1 MKAINLRRQSGIVR
15 VLLAA
20 VIALVAGVLPSGSHM
35 AAAQMKP
42 EVANRVLNSV
52 VKLYGTVV
60 VPAQGGNKL
69 QILYSC
75 SGTIIDPRGYILT
88 NHHCTDID
96 ESLDAGGHPE
106 LKRNKKVIMVLLTK
120 SADELP
126 VPSFVAEVVADSPR
140 QGGLDLAVLHITQ
153 DLKGDAVDNNALNL
167 PAITIGSSDK
177 DHLHA
182 LDHITVIGYPGIGGD
197 TVTFTAGNVSGFTYE
212 NGVQGRAWIKTD
224 ALVSGGNSGGTAI
237 NDAGEL
243 IGVPTEAGSGQKG
256 APSIDCRPVQDT
268 NDDGKVDDKDVCV
281 PISNN
286 ISALRP
292 IDLAKPLVQQ
302 ALAGLSPNT
311 PPQTSP
317 TAVPAVPAVPVLP
330 PGNNPGAG
338 PTAVA
343 DGSPSAVN
351 CNGAPASGGAPP
363 RTHPG
368 CVGRL
373 IFSDGV
379 TQDQQP
385 QSIITSLPSGSS
397 NLIFFFDYY
406 KFENGAAFSPR
417 VFINGQELKDAW
429 PTSAWSTQEL
439 GSYGSTWVGFR
450 DATNLPDGTYKF
462 QLDYD
467 NYTLGSATIQIGGQ
481 KQNSPAFNNVS
492 FSGGGKA
499 GRVLPAGI
507 PRISVTYD
515 WANVAAGTDVQAKW
529 LNRAADGTWNTLS
542 TSPPSKWSN
551 PTNGKGGTLLL
562 EGNTSL
568 VAGDY
573 RLELSVGGKLAATGD
588 VTLTGGAAPNP
599 APGQTLPPAAQAGF
613 GPITFALGA
622 DANGKLVQ
630 PGTTFP
636 SGVPELYAFFNVNGM
651 RPNMTWHI
659 TWLLNDKVVADV
671 DHAWAADAGSS
682 GLHNQS
688 IYAGEGQT
696 LPDGKYEVRLSLQG
710 QEQQRATA
718 VIGSAGVGAGGTG
731 GTGGTGGGGQ
741 NPNPPPAQNGV
752 LIKGKIVDAYS
763 GAPLAGAYFIILKP
777 GITWSTFK
785 NTADEVLD
793 SAYTDQN
800 GNFTMKVQL
809 ERGKAYSMGTGM
821 NGYTAVTQDGVQ
833 VTADTPSVVNLPIK
847 LEPLY

>member
-1 MKAINLRRQSGIVR
+1 MKVAISVKRLRIVR
-15 VLLAA
+15 VVLAA
-20 VIALVAGVLPSGSHM
+20 VVATTACMLPSTSHP
-35 AAAQMKP
+35 AAAQVKQ
-42 EVANRVLNSV
+42 EVANRVLSSV
-52 VKLYGTVV
+52 VKLYGGVV
-60 VPAQGGNKL
+60 LTGNGGPQL

-96 ESLDAGGHPE
+96 GTLDEEGHPE
-106 LKRNKKVIMVLLTK
+106 LKRNKKAIVVLLTK

-126 VPSFVAEVVADSPR
+126 VATFVAEVVADSPR
-140 QGGLDLAVLHITQ
+140 QGGLDLAVLHVTQ
-153 DLKGDAVDNNALNL
+153 DLKGDAVDDKTLNL
-167 PAITIGSSDK
+167 PAITVGSSDK

-243 IGVPTEAGSGQKG
+243 VGVPTEAGSGQKD

-268 NDDGKVDDKDVCV
+268 NNDGKVDNKDVCV

-292 IDLAKPLVQQ
+292 VDLAKPLIQR

-317 TAVPAVPAVPVLP
+317 TASPAVPILP
-330 PGNNPGAG
+330 PGIN

-343 DGSPSAVN
+343 NTPPSANSCKGV
-351 CNGAPASGGAPP
+351 PASTGAPP
-363 RTHPG
+363 RTHQG
-368 CVGRL
+368 CVSRL

-385 QSIITSLPSGSS
+385 QSIVTSLPSGSS
-397 NLIFFFDYY
+397 NLIFFFDFY
-406 KFENGAAFSPR
+406 KFEDGAAFTPR
-417 VFINGQELKDAW
+417 VFINGQEVNDAW
-429 PTSAWSTQEL
+429 PTSAWSTQKL
-439 GSYGSTWVGFR
+439 GSYGDTWVGFR

-462 QLDYD
+462 QVDYD
-467 NYTLGSATIQIGGQ
+467 NYTLSSATIQVGGQ
-481 KQNSPAFNNVS
+481 KQNSPAFNNIS
-492 FSGGGKA
+492 FAGGGKA

-507 PRISVTYD
+507 SRIDATYD
-515 WANVAAGTDVQAKW
+515 WANVAAGTAVQATW
-529 LNRAADGTWNTLS
+529 LSRAADGTWNTLS
-542 TSPPSKWSN
+542 ATPPAGWSN
-551 PTNGKGGTLLL
+551 PTSGKGGTLPLQ
-562 EGNTSL
+562 GNTPL

-573 RLELSVGGKLAATGD
+573 RLELSVSGKLAATGD

-599 APGQTLPPAAQAGF
+599 PADQTPPPAAQAGF

-622 DANGKLVQ
+622 DANGKLIQ

-636 SGVPELYAFFNVNGM
+636 SGVPELFAFFNTSGM
-651 RPNMTWHI
+651 RPNMAWHV
-659 TWLLNDKVVADV
+659 TWLLNDKVVAEV
-671 DHAWAADAGSS
+671 DHVWAAADGSN

-688 IYAGEGQT
+688 LYSGEGQT
-696 LPDGKYEVRLSLQG
+696 LPDGKYEMRLLLQG

-718 VIGSAGVGAGGTG
+718 VIGNGGTG
-731 GTGGTGGGGQ
+731 NGGTGNGGTGNGSNSGTGQ
-741 NPNPPPAQNGV
+741 GSNSPPVGNGV
-752 LIKGKIVDAYS
+752 IIKGTIVDAYT
-763 GAPLAGAYFIILKP
+763 GAPVAGAFFLVLKS
-777 GITWSTFK
+777 GITWSTFD
-785 NTADEVLD
+785 NTSAGVLD
-793 SAYTDQN
+793 SAYTDQR
-800 GNFTMKVQL
+800 GQFTLKVPL
-809 ERGKAYSMGTGM
+809 ERGKSYSMGAGLR
-821 NGYTAVTQDGVQ
+821 GYASIAQDNVPVT
-833 VTADTPSVVNLPIK
+833 TDTPAIVDLSIK
-847 LEPLY
+847 LEPQQ